1 MGGGV
6 TISASPAI
14 IIPKIHYYIAK
25 GSSPWYSSYWK
36 DKKLVTNVDESISG
50 QATVTCEAITDMYYM
65 FFSLSN
71 LTSIDLSNFDTS
83 NVTVMANMF
92 ALCPN
97 LTTID
102 LSGFDTSKVTNM
114 SFMFYNCSNLT
125 TIKGAIDMKHCESYH
140 NMFDGCTKLKDVN
153 IINPPANFSDAKLS
167 PSQYTIAS

>member
-14 IIPKIHYYIAK
+14 IAPKIHYFIVK
-25 GSSPWYSSYWK
+25 GEVPWYSSYWK
-36 DKKLVTNVDESISG
+36 DKKLVTNIDESVSG
-50 QATVTCEAITDMYYM
+50 QATVTCNTITDMYYM
-65 FFSLSN
+65 FFNLSN
-71 LTSIDLSNFDTS
+71 IASIDLSNFDTS
-83 NVTVMANMF
+83 NVTNMADMF

-125 TIKGAIDMKHCESYH
+125 TIKGTIDMTHCVSYH

-153 IINPPANFSDAKLS
+153 IKNPPADLSDAKLS